1 MSVETGYIEYIF
13 EARGANAVRR
23 EFDTIADAAN
33 AGDVSFSKL
42 EKVIAAVEGRAP
54 RLAASLRKARQEM
67 EASARAAKQMEQA
80 NALRPTMLKAA
91 GDSGAAMA
99 DRDQRRRID
108 EVGRETVARENLAN
122 ALRRERQARADI
134 RSIGNPGNDPQKIE
148 QLTAAHG
155 RLAVAVRGGE
165 RAQRELKGAV
175 ESVDRG
181 IISQRYA
188 LYDIANVYGVVG
200 TAMAGA
206 GIYATVVG
214 AQFQAAFTNVE
225 RTLDPMETTAQ
236 SVDAIRRSLI
246 QLQGQIPL
254 TFAELSEIAT
264 IGNQMGIAEA
274 DLMDFTGTI
283 ARFASVSGMSITE
296 VSKAFGGFMA
306 QTGLAPKYLEN
317 LGSSLALVSIKSNAT
332 EAEILAVSK
341 EIAALSTNAGLSADQ
356 VVGLAGAMSSL
367 RIQPERARG
376 ALGTYFGTLRS
387 AVASGGQDL
396 ENFATVVGVTADEL
410 SRMVRSGE
418 GAEVMEG
425 FLTRL
430 NDTDAVGVTQ
440 ALDALNL
447 SQLRVEDTFIRLSN
461 GLGIYTEQMKI
472 AKTGFIQG
480 AELNRQYEMTLDDLN
495 SQWTILVNGLNSLI
509 ATISGGAVDG
519 LAGLLSMVNR
529 LVFAFQAW
537 LEAHPWARYILLFG
551 GALVTVIGI
560 MGLFQMIVFRAN
572 AALLAFR
579 VAAQQAGAAGIQ
591 ASGGIR
597 GLAASL
603 FGAGQAGV
611 TGAKGLT
618 IFKRA
623 LVSTG
628 VGALIVGAG
637 FLAEKLMGTA
647 NGADDA
653 ALSMK
658 EYNEITRAA
667 KDTTKGAADGSENL
681 ADQLGGGGGGGG
693 GGVAKAAE
701 EAAIKVRTLVDYV
714 SDLSGV
720 LDRAFELRFS
730 GEEAMDNIT
739 SKWNKLNEEMEE
751 YQRQIRTLT
760 ADRKLKQYLLGIA
773 NMYGDTLRAGE
784 LREDIAQIDDKLA
797 KANEGASKKLKGN
810 SQAAI
815 ENRKEMRDLSKGYQ
829 DYILALAKSGAS
841 QETIDAEIKRLTR
854 QFEDQATQL
863 GFNQNEI
870 KKYTASFSDIKTIV
884 SQVPKDVT
892 VAFNADPAK
901 QALAEFFAKM
911 EEDAKAAGDSAGAG
925 AGDAFGGGL
934 GGGLDE
940 IPYDEMLDPFEE
952 AVDKATKG
960 AKSTWDTFWW
970 DVGHVA
976 VGAIAEI
983 AGQLNGFNEGVK
995 ALFTGGDFFEA
1006 FDKGAAEAEVQVRDR
1021 FGALGFMGAEAMG
1034 AEFKRGS
1041 KPGEWVADGVTY
1053 AWDPI
1058 AREMSRV
1065 GAMSAEEYNA
1075 SLGEGIIPGPIIVD
1089 GINWAKDPITGEIYK
1104 VGAESAASWNSSL
1117 LEGLDPNII
1126 ANKVKSGKPLS
1137 VQEARTLATSMGLE
1151 YNTVLNSNAD
1161 PIGQILN
1168 KIQSGKPLTA
1178 AEART
1183 LAGADA
1189 GAYNEKFGLNL
1200 NISGKVK
1207 GAFDGVDAN
1216 SAKNAG
1222 SRSGT
1227 SFWDGVQ
1234 NALQGFGNW
1243 ISDLFNP
1250 KPTIGSRSGGGG
1262 RGYAGGGYTGPGHWL
1277 QPAGVVHRGE
1287 YVIPK
1292 KHVNQ
1297 RTGLPD
1303 MGYVQSLQR
1312 GKSAPKSSYATG
1324 GHVGGGGFSGP
1335 IELGPTSLR
1344 LLSKQVAVDLKV
1356 DSKSLAAASS
1366 AGDRK
1371 LALRGSN

>member
-80 NALRPTMLKAA
+80 NALRPGMLKAA
-91 GDSGAAMA
+91 GDSGAAIA
-99 DRDQRRRID
+99 DRGQRRRID
-108 EVGRETVARENLAN
+108 EVGKETVARENLAN

-134 RSIGNPGNDPQKIE
+134 RSIGNPGNDPKKVE

-165 RAQRELKGAV
+165 RAQRELKNAV
-175 ESVDRG
+175 ESTDRG

-206 GIYATVVG
+206 GIYAAVVG

-317 LGSSLALVSIKSNAT
+317 LGSSLALVSINSNAT

-341 EIAALSTNAGLSADQ
+341 EIAALSTNAGMSADQ

-376 ALGTYFGTLRS
+376 ALGTYFGALRS

-461 GLGIYTEQMKI
+461 GLGVYTEQMKI
-472 AKTGFIQG
+472 AQTGFIQG

-529 LVFAFQAW
+529 LVFAFQEW
-537 LEAHPWARYILLFG
+537 LEAHPWARYVLLLG
-551 GALVTVIGI
+551 GALVTVIGV
-560 MGLFQMIVFRAN
+560 MGLFQMVVFRAN

-579 VAAQQAGAAGIQ
+579 VAAHQAGAAGIQ

-611 TGAKGLT
+611 AGARGLS

-623 LVSTG
+623 LVGTG
-628 VGALIVGAG
+628 IGALVVGAG

-720 LDRAFELRFS
+720 MGRAFDLRFG
-730 GEEAMDNIT
+730 GEEAMDSIT
-739 SKWNKLNEEMEE
+739 SKWNKLNDEARE
-751 YQRQIRTLT
+751 YENQVRSLT
-760 ADRKLKQYLLGIA
+760 ADRRLKEYFLKIA
-773 NMYGDTLRAGE
+773 TSYGDTMRAGQ

-815 ENRKEMRDLSKGYQ
+815 ENRREMRELSKGYQ

-841 QETIDAEIKRLTR
+841 QETIDREIERLTK
-854 QFEDQATQL
+854 QFQDQATQL
-863 GFNQNEI
+863 GYNKNEI
-870 KKYTASFSDIKTIV
+870 KRYTDSFSDIKTIV

-911 EEDAKAAGDSAGAG
+911 EEDARAAGDSAGSG

-934 GGGLDE
+934 GDALGG
-940 IPYDEMLDPFEE
+940 
-952 AVDKATKG
+952 
-960 AKSTWDTFWW
+960 
-970 DVGHVA
+970 
-976 VGAIAEI
+976 
-983 AGQLNGFNEGVK
+983 
-995 ALFTGGDFFEA
+995 GGDLEYPWDDALTDAADEGKKSGRTFAEDWVESAHNTLANGWENIQKGFADFLVGLAKPLATWGLFDADELEANIRNSFGRAGWLGAEA
-1006 FDKGAAEAEVQVRDR
+1006 FDANFSEGAKPGQSLINGITYEWDSVKGAFNRLGAVSAEE
-1021 FGALGFMGAEAMG
+1021 LGKGVEAG
-1034 AEFKRGS
+1034 P
-1041 KPGEWVADGVTY
+1041 KPGQVIKDGVTY
-1053 AWDPI
+1053 ATD
-1058 AREMSRV
+1058 E
-1065 GAMSAEEYNA
+1065 
-1075 SLGEGIIPGPIIVD
+1075 L
-1089 GINWAKDPITGEIYK
+1089 TGEFYALGIDSGVNY
-1104 VGAESAASWNSSL
+1104 N
-1117 LEGLDPNII
+1117 EGLDSYVKPVDLIRAKI
-1126 ANKVKSGKPLS
+1126 ANGRSISNAEATLLAEENGSWYNTGLDSKTDPVGKIVAKIKAGKDIS
-1137 VQEARTLATSMGLE
+1137 DTEAATLAS
-1151 YNTVLNSNAD
+1151 Y
-1161 PIGQILN
+1161 
-1168 KIQSGKPLTA
+1168 
-1178 AEART
+1178 
-1183 LAGADA
+1183 
-1189 GAYNEKFGLNL
+1189 
-1200 NISGKVK
+1200 
-1207 GAFDGVDAN
+1207 
-1216 SAKNAG
+1216 NAG
-1222 SRSGT
+1222 SYNGKLNSQLDATSAVTRTLTNARPYGSQEASSLGSLIADGISGAIG
-1227 SFWDGVQ
+1227 W
-1234 NALQGFGNW
+1234 ALDLQLGNDTVARKAVKKVTGF
-1243 ISDLFNP
+1243 S
-1250 KPTIGSRSGGGG
+1250 
-1262 RGYAGGGYTGPGHWL
+1262 GGGYTGPGHWL
-1277 QPAGVVHRGE
+1277 QPKGIVHAGE

-1312 GKSAPKSSYATG
+1312 GKSAPKMGYASGGMVGSGGPIPVRVVGSVDLGARSLHVLSSS
-1324 GHVGGGGFSGP
+1324 GGGGFA
-1335 IELGPTSLR
+1335 T
-1344 LLSKQVAVDLKV
+1344 QT
-1356 DSKSLAAASS
+1356 DSMVGAAAARSY
-1366 AGDRK
+1366 RK
-1371 LALRGSN
+1371 DSMVGAR